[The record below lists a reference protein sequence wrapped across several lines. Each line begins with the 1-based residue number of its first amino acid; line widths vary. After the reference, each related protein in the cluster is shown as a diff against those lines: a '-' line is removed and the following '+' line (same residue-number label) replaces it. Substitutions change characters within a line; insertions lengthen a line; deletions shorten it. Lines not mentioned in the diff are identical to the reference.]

1 VSDVPCRY
9 DAARSPD
16 PAPAAVTA
24 GIRPHANLLP
34 TTGVRNGRDPDPTM
48 TLAVRYT
55 AARTLDTA
63 PVDTSPPGPG
73 EVELAPAYV
82 GICGT
87 DLHIFHGDMDAR
99 VSTPAVLGHEMSGRI
114 VRVGPDVEGWQPG
127 DAVTVM
133 PLRWDGTCPA
143 CRAGHQHVCG
153 NLDFIGIDSPGALQ
167 QRWTVPAA
175 TLVRL
180 PPSLRLDRAALVEPT
195 AVAVHDV
202 GRAGVRDGERV
213 VVVGG
218 GPVGVLIALVAR
230 ATGAEVRVVEPSPYR
245 RLLAEELDLSTWD
258 PAADDIPALLR
269 RWTGDAGADVAF
281 EVSGAAGGVQT
292 AVEVLGVRGRLCL
305 VAIHP
310 RPREVDLH
318 RFFWRELTLVGARL
332 YDRTDF
338 ERAVALVADGTVP
351 ADRLISEVVPL
362 AEAPAAFRALEGGGD
377 VMKILVDCADG
388 APGTSEARGA
398 AV

>member
-1 VSDVPCRY
+1 
-9 DAARSPD
+9 
-16 PAPAAVTA
+16 
-24 GIRPHANLLP
+24 
-34 TTGVRNGRDPDPTM
+34 M

-55 AARTLDTA
+55 SARTLDTA
-63 PVDTSPPGPG
+63 PATGAPPGPG

-99 VSTPAVLGHEMSGRI
+99 VHTPAVLGHEMSGRV
-114 VRVGPDVEGWQPG
+114 VRVGPGVEGWRAG

-143 CRAGHQHVCG
+143 CRAGHQHICQH
-153 NLDFIGIDSPGALQ
+153 LDFIGIDSPGAMQ

-175 TLVRL
+175 TLIRL
-180 PPSLRLDRAALVEPT
+180 PDSLALDRAALVEPT

-202 GRAGVRDGERV
+202 GRAKVAEGEKA

-230 ATGAEVRVVEPSPYR
+230 AAGAEVRVVEPSAHR
-245 RLLAEELDLSTWD
+245 RLLAEQLGLTVWD
-258 PAADDIPALLR
+258 PAADDIGALVDA
-269 RWTGDAGADVAF
+269 WTRDAGADVAF
-281 EVSGAAGGVQT
+281 EVSGATGGVDT
-292 AVEVLGVRGRLCL
+292 AVDVLGVRGRLCL

-310 RPREVDLH
+310 RPREVNLH

-332 YDRTDF
+332 YDRGDF
-338 ERAVALVADGTVP
+338 ESAVTLVADGTIP
-351 ADRLISEVVPL
+351 AERLISKVVPL
-362 AEAPAAFRALEGGGD
+362 TQAPAAFEALEGGGD
-377 VMKILVDCADG
+377 VMKILVDCTD
-388 APGTSEARGA
+388 TTEGA
-398 AV
+398 AA

>member
-1 VSDVPCRY
+1 
-9 DAARSPD
+9 
-16 PAPAAVTA
+16 
-24 GIRPHANLLP
+24 
-34 TTGVRNGRDPDPTM
+34 M

-63 PVDTSPPGPG
+63 PVEPASPGPG

-99 VSTPAVLGHEMSGRI
+99 VSTPAVLGHEMSGR
-114 VRVGPDVEGWQPG
+114 VLRVGPDVEGWRPG

-133 PLRWDGTCPA
+133 PLRWDDSCPA
-143 CRAGHQHVCG
+143 CRAGNRHICQH
-153 NLDFIGIDSPGALQ
+153 LDFIGIDSPGAMQ
-167 QRWTVPAA
+167 QRWIVPAA

-180 PPSLRLDRAALVEPT
+180 PDSLPLDRAALVEPT

-202 GRAGVRDGERV
+202 GRARVRDGERV

-218 GPVGVLIALVAR
+218 GPIGILIALVAR
-230 ATGAEVRVVEPSPYR
+230 AAGAEVRVVELSGHR
-245 RLLAEELDLSTWD
+245 RILAQKLGLTAWN
-258 PAADDIPALLR
+258 PAAEDVPGLVR
-269 RWTGDAGADVAF
+269 QWTGDAGADVAF
-281 EVSGAAGGVQT
+281 EVSGAAGGVDT
-292 AVEVLGVRGRLCL
+292 AVQVLGVRGRLCL

-318 RFFWRELTLVGARL
+318 RFFWRELTLIGARL
-332 YDRTDF
+332 YDRSDF
-338 ERAVALVADGTVP
+338 EKAVTLVADATIP
-351 ADRLISEVVPL
+351 AEQLISKVVPL
-362 AEAPAAFRALEGGGD
+362 TQAPAAFEALEAGGD
-377 VMKILVDCADG
+377 VMKILVDCTDDAQ
-388 APGTSEARGA
+388 GA

>member
-1 VSDVPCRY
+1 MTL
-9 DAARSPD
+9 
-16 PAPAAVTA
+16 PAP
-24 GIRPHANLLP
+24 RLP
-34 TTGVRNGRDPDPTM
+34 
-48 TLAVRYT
+48 ARYLS
-55 AARTLDTA
+55 ARYLSARYLSARTLDTA
-63 PVDTSPPGPG
+63 PAPTAPPGPG

-99 VSTPAVLGHEMSGRI
+99 VTTPAVLGHEMAGRV
-114 VRVGPDVEGWQPG
+114 VRCGPDVTDWRPG

-143 CRAGHQHVCG
+143 CRAGHQHICQH
-153 NLDFIGIDSPGALQ
+153 LDFIGIDSPGAMQ
-167 QRWTVPAA
+167 QRWTVPASA
-175 TLVRL
+175 LIRL
-180 PPSLRLDRAALVEPT
+180 PDSLPLDRAALVEPT

-202 GRAGVRDGERV
+202 GRAQVRDGERV

-230 ATGAEVRVVEPSPYR
+230 AAGADVRVVELSAHR
-245 RLLAEELDLSTWD
+245 RLLAEELGLAVWD
-258 PAADDIPALLR
+258 PATEDLAEPVRQWA
-269 RWTGDAGADVAF
+269 GDAGADVAF
-281 EVSGAAGGVQT
+281 EVSGAAGGVDT

-305 VAIHP
+305 VAIHS
-310 RPREVDLH
+310 RPREVNLH

-332 YDRTDF
+332 YDRSDF
-338 ERAVALVADGTVP
+338 EKAVALVADGTVP

-362 AEAPAAFRALEGGGD
+362 AQAPAAFEALEGGGG
-377 VMKILVDCADG
+377 VMKILVDCAGD
-388 APGTSEARGA
+388 AQEA

>member
-1 VSDVPCRY
+1 
-9 DAARSPD
+9 
-16 PAPAAVTA
+16 
-24 GIRPHANLLP
+24 
-34 TTGVRNGRDPDPTM
+34 M

-55 AARTLDTA
+55 GARTLDTA
-63 PVDTSPPGPG
+63 PAKTSDPGPG

-114 VRVGPDVEGWQPG
+114 VRVGPGVDGWAPG

-143 CRAGHQHVCG
+143 CRAGHRHVCQR
-153 NLDFIGIDSPGALQ
+153 LDFIGIDSPGALQ
-167 QRWTVPAA
+167 QRWTVPAS

-180 PPSLRLDRAALVEPT
+180 PGSLPLDRAALVEPT

-202 GRAGVRDGERV
+202 GRAGVREGERV

-218 GPVGVLIALVAR
+218 GPVGTLIAVVAR
-230 ATGAEVRVVEPSPYR
+230 AAGAEVRLVEPSPHR
-245 RLLAEELDLSTWD
+245 RLLAEELGLDTWD
-258 PAADDIPALLR
+258 PVADDVTDLVR
-269 RWTGDAGADVAF
+269 RWTGEAGADVSF
-281 EVSGAAGGVQT
+281 EVSGAAGGVDT
-292 AVEVLGVRGRLCL
+292 AVDVLGVRGRLCL

-310 RPREVDLH
+310 RPRELNLH

-332 YDRTDF
+332 YDRSDF
-338 ERAVALVADGTVP
+338 EKAVALVADGTVP
-351 ADRLISEVVPL
+351 TERLISQVVPL
-362 AEAPAAFRALEGGGD
+362 TEAPAAFEALESGGN
-377 VMKILVDCADG
+377 VMKILVDC
-388 APGTSEARGA
+388 TQGA
-398 AV
+398 AE

>member
-1 VSDVPCRY
+1 
-9 DAARSPD
+9 
-16 PAPAAVTA
+16 
-24 GIRPHANLLP
+24 
-34 TTGVRNGRDPDPTM
+34 M
-48 TLAVRYT
+48 TLAVRYL

-63 PVDTSPPGPG
+63 PAETRAPGPG

-99 VSTPAVLGHEMSGRI
+99 VGVPAVLGHEMSGRI

-143 CRAGHQHVCG
+143 CRAGHRHVCQH
-153 NLDFIGIDSPGALQ
+153 LDFIGIDSPGAMQ
-167 QRWTVPAA
+167 QRWTVPAS
-175 TLVRL
+175 TLIRL
-180 PPSLRLDRAALVEPT
+180 PGSLPLDRAALVEPT

-202 GRAGVRDGERV
+202 GRAEVRDGEKA

-218 GPVGVLIALVAR
+218 GPVGILIALVAR
-230 ATGAEVRVVEPSPYR
+230 AAGADVRVVELSGHR
-245 RLLAEELDLSTWD
+245 RLLAQELGLATWD
-258 PAADDIPALLR
+258 PAADDVPELTR
-269 RWTGDAGADVAF
+269 QWTGGAGADVAF
-281 EVSGAAGGVQT
+281 EVSGAAGGVDT

-310 RPREVDLH
+310 RPREVNLH

-332 YDRTDF
+332 YDRSDF

-351 ADRLISEVVPL
+351 AERLISKVVPL
-362 AEAPAAFRALEGGGD
+362 TEAPAAFEALEGGGD
-377 VMKILVDCADG
+377 VMKILLDCTTDAQG
-388 APGTSEARGA
+388 AS
-398 AV
+398 V

>member
-1 VSDVPCRY
+1 
-9 DAARSPD
+9 
-16 PAPAAVTA
+16 
-24 GIRPHANLLP
+24 
-34 TTGVRNGRDPDPTM
+34 M

-55 AARTLDTA
+55 SARTLDTA
-63 PVDTSPPGPG
+63 PAAPSSPGPG

-99 VSTPAVLGHEMSGRI
+99 VQAPAVLGHEMSGRV

-133 PLRWDGTCPA
+133 PLRWDDTCPA
-143 CRAGHQHVCG
+143 CRAGHQHICQH
-153 NLDFIGIDSPGALQ
+153 LDFIGIDSPGAMQ
-167 QRWTVPAA
+167 QRWTVPASA
-175 TLVRL
+175 LIRL
-180 PPSLRLDRAALVEPT
+180 PASLPLDRAALVEPT

-202 GRAGVRDGERV
+202 GRAEVAEDEKV

-218 GPVGVLIALVAR
+218 GPVGILIALVAR
-230 ATGAEVRVVEPSPYR
+230 AVGADVRVVELSAHR
-245 RLLAEELDLSTWD
+245 RLLAEELGLTAWN
-258 PAADDIPALLR
+258 PADDVPTLVQQ
-269 RWTGDAGADVAF
+269 WTGDAGADVAF
-281 EVSGAAGGVQT
+281 EVSGAPGGVET

-310 RPREVDLH
+310 RPREVNLH

-332 YDRTDF
+332 YDRGDF
-338 ERAVALVADGTVP
+338 ERAVALVADGTIP
-351 ADRLISEVVPL
+351 AERLISKVVAL
-362 AEAPAAFRALEGGGD
+362 TQAPAAFEALEGGGD
-377 VMKILVDCADG
+377 VMKILVDCTDDAQ
-388 APGTSEARGA
+388 GA

>member
-1 VSDVPCRY
+1 
-9 DAARSPD
+9 
-16 PAPAAVTA
+16 
-24 GIRPHANLLP
+24 
-34 TTGVRNGRDPDPTM
+34 M

-63 PVDTSPPGPG
+63 AVEASSPGPG

-99 VSTPAVLGHEMSGRI
+99 VAAPAVLGHEMSGRV
-114 VRVGPDVEGWQPG
+114 VRVGPGVEGWAPG

-133 PLRWDGTCPA
+133 PLRWDDACPA
-143 CRAGHQHVCG
+143 CRAGHRHICRH
-153 NLDFIGIDSPGALQ
+153 LDFIGIDSPGAMQ
-167 QRWTVPAA
+167 QRWIVPAA

-180 PPSLRLDRAALVEPT
+180 PDSLPLERAALVEPT

-202 GRAGVRDGERV
+202 GRAGVRDGEKV

-230 ATGAEVRVVEPSPYR
+230 AAGADVRVVEPSAHR
-245 RLLAEELDLSTWD
+245 RLLAEELGLTAWG
-258 PAADDIPALLR
+258 PADDDVPELVR
-269 RWTGDAGADVAF
+269 EWTGDAGAEVAF
-281 EVSGAAGGVQT
+281 EVSGAAGGVDT
-292 AVEVLGVRGRLCL
+292 AVDVLGVRGRLCL

-310 RPREVDLH
+310 RPREVNLH

-332 YDRTDF
+332 YDRSDF
-338 ERAVALVADGTVP
+338 GRAVGLVADGTVP
-351 ADRLISEVVPL
+351 AERLISKVVPL
-362 AEAPAAFRALEGGGD
+362 TEAAAAFEALEGGGD
-377 VMKILVDCADG
+377 VMKILVDCSDDAQAG
-388 APGTSEARGA
+388 AE
-398 AV
+398 

>member
-1 VSDVPCRY
+1 
-9 DAARSPD
+9 
-16 PAPAAVTA
+16 
-24 GIRPHANLLP
+24 
-34 TTGVRNGRDPDPTM
+34 M
-48 TLAVRYT
+48 TLAVRYLS
-55 AARTLDTA
+55 ARTLDTA
-63 PVDTSPPGPG
+63 PAATAPPGPG

-99 VSTPAVLGHEMSGRI
+99 VAAPAVLGHEMSGRV
-114 VRVGPDVEGWQPG
+114 VRVGPGVEGWQPG

-133 PLRWDGTCPA
+133 PLRWDDTCPA
-143 CRAGHQHVCG
+143 CRKGHQHICQH
-153 NLDFIGIDSPGALQ
+153 LDFIGIDSPGAMQ

-175 TLVRL
+175 TLIRL
-180 PPSLRLDRAALVEPT
+180 PATLPLDRAALVEPT

-202 GRAGVRDGERV
+202 GRAGVREGEKV

-230 ATGAEVRVVEPSPYR
+230 AAGAEVRVVELSAHR
-245 RLLAEELDLSTWD
+245 RLLAGELGLSVWD
-258 PAADDIPALLR
+258 PAAEDVAELVR
-269 RWTGDAGADVAF
+269 EWTGEAGADVAF
-281 EVSGAAGGVQT
+281 EVSGAAGGVEI

-310 RPREVDLH
+310 KPREVNLH

-332 YDRTDF
+332 YDRSDF
-338 ERAVALVADGTVP
+338 EKAVALVAEGTVP
-351 ADRLISEVVPL
+351 AERLISKVVPL
-362 AEAPAAFRALEGGGD
+362 TQAPAAFGALEGGGD
-377 VMKILVDCADG
+377 VMKILVDCTD
-388 APGTSEARGA
+388 EAREA